1 MKMLTHLEIKKL
13 SSSYID
19 GALKD
24 ESWQIDSIQVEGSH
38 LAAFVSVNSTYLS
51 STDENQFHV
60 STFIMFEFVSQL
72 IVIFTHLLAGYTK
85 KTKEVWLAE
94 VHMRSIRPIRNIK
107 NISVKIDLVTKR
119 QYHGGTFF
127 IFEIEV
133 RDDQD
138 GLSTYKFKVQ
148 LA

>member
-51 STDENQFHV
+51 STDKNQFHV
-60 STFIMFEFVSQL
+60 SAFTMIEFHSQL
-72 IVIFTHLLAGYTK
+72 MVIFMHLLAGYSE
-85 KTKEVWLAE
+85 KTKEVWMAE
-94 VHMRSIRPIRNIK
+94 INFRSIRPIRSLENIK
-107 NISVKIDLVTKR
+107 VEIDLVRMRHFNKTV
-119 QYHGGTFF
+119 FF
-127 IFEIEV
+127 IFESQTT
-133 RDDQD
+133 DDQD
-138 GLSTYKFKVQ
+138 GLSKFKFKLQ